1 MMERDVIFNSDLHF
15 EHKQW
20 RRELLFWED
29 ELKSLNRRLS
39 ELVLRWTNKEMLAQ
53 LERFQNQFVIQEN
66 VINELQEL
74 INLHETNIAE
84 HTKKGEDVLT
94 QQLVKKHIEFRNQM
108 DTQRILY
115 SELKRNFFR
124 FLSKYM

>member
-1 MMERDVIFNSDLHF
+1 MERDVIFNSDLHF

-29 ELKSLNRRLS
+29 ELKSLNKRLS

-53 LERFQNQFVIQEN
+53 LERFQNRFVIQEN
-66 VINELQEL
+66 VIDELQEL

-84 HTKKGEDVLT
+84 HTKRGEDVLN

-115 SELKRNFFR
+115 SDLKKEFFH